1 MSMRPFS
8 HLGDQQLLAQTQRL
22 ARNGRC
28 LEVHILDHLGEIDR
42 RGLALR
48 RGFSSLFD
56 YAVRELRFS
65 DAAAQRRIQALRLCR
80 RHGWVRDKLQN
91 GALTLTAAAQLETAI
106 AGAERH
112 GKQEVARRGGAQPA
126 GNGRPPGGRGL
137 VGGGQNVPAGIAGAA
152 PAAATGAATAGIA
165 DAAPAATGVAA
176 AGMAGAAPAAVTS
189 AAAGEPVAA
198 PGAAAAC
205 AQPGARAAAAAAA
218 PPAVAGDAPPRA
230 QCRGDVVAID
240 QPRPLPAA
248 PSGAVPPRP
257 DHPGAVPLQPP
268 PAPLRDPQRQRALIE
283 QAAGLSTRQVAGLI
297 AAAAPELPLRRDT
310 LRALGAG
317 TFSLTITI
325 DQECQRGLHLLKGLL
340 AHRDPRMSW
349 SDLVARLVREA
360 VDRHDPSRGG
370 RGQRRRQSA
379 SSASEAPAGT
389 PAARRC
395 AGAARTHGRPRAAPL
410 RRRSARPAPPLSA
423 VTRCRS
429 RSVKCRRVR
438 QPPSRRRR
446 AGHLPAT
453 VRGWRPRPP
462 LLRCRTRRPARPLA
476 TIPCRRLQRPRP
488 PALRR
493 RSRRPTHHLPAAAPV
508 RLPVP
513 RRVPAVAHGPLLPGA
528 PFPPPSGVWCGSA
541 IRDAAAI
548 VIRSPAGA
556 VPPPICC
563 SSTTC
568 CRSLRAAARTRKIS
582 AWSAL
587 RTTASGTGA
596 YRLRNRRARCRALPR
611 RRGGTADRR
620 LMDGRTAP
628 APPSAQHSGRIAGCP
643 LSCHKMGSHP
653 RASPVPARLRRQ
665 RPWRFGDAT
674 SASG

>member
-1 MSMRPFS
+1 MNMRPFS

-22 ARNGRC
+22 AGNRRC

-152 PAAATGAATAGIA
+152 PPAATGAAAAGIA
-165 DAAPAATGVAA
+165 GAAPAATGAAVTELAGAAPAATGAAVTELAGAAAAATGAAA
-176 AGMAGAAPAAVTS
+176 AGMAGAAPAAATS

-205 AQPGARAAAAAAA
+205 AQPGARAAAATAA

-360 VDRHDPSRGG
+360 VARHDPSRGG
-370 RGQRRRQSA
+370 RGPRRRQSA

-395 AGAARTHGRPRAAPL
+395 AGAARDARPTAGSATPAPECETGAAVQRRHPVPVSLSEVPPRAAAAL
-410 RRRSARPAPPLSA
+410 
-423 VTRCRS
+423 
-429 RSVKCRRVR
+429 
-438 QPPSRRRR
+438 
-446 AGHLPAT
+446 
-453 VRGWRPRPP
+453 
-462 LLRCRTRRPARPLA
+462 
-476 TIPCRRLQRPRP
+476 P
-488 PALRR
+488 PAQ
-493 RSRRPTHHLPAAAPV
+493 SGPPAGDGTEVAAASAAAPV
-508 RLPVP
+508 PQSAPGTSARDHPVQAAAAAAVAGTP
-513 RRVPAVAHGPLLPGA
+513 APQSAPAVPLAGDPA
-528 PFPPPSGVWCGSA
+528 EV
-541 IRDAAAI
+541 AAS
-548 VIRSPAGA
+548 V
-556 VPPPICC
+556 
-563 SSTTC
+563 T
-568 CRSLRAAARTRKIS
+568 
-582 AWSAL
+582 
-587 RTTASGTGA
+587 
-596 YRLRNRRARCRALPR
+596 
-611 RRGGTADRR
+611 
-620 LMDGRTAP
+620 P
-628 APPSAQHSGRIAGCP
+628 APPSAPDTSPAGGRTGAATGTAPGARGRAWPAASRRAIPAAVRRLVWQRDQGRCCYRDPISGRRCTSAHLLQIDH
-643 LSCHKMGSHP
+643 LL
-653 RASPVPARLRRQ
+653 PVAQGGGADPENLRVLCSAHHRQ
-665 RPWRFGDAT
+665 RHRGVPVTQPEGQVPGAAT
-674 SASG
+674 TPRRDR

>member
-1 MSMRPFS
+1 MR
-8 HLGDQQLLAQTQRL
+8 GAGTRRL
-22 ARNGRC
+22 AGNRRC

-91 GALTLTAAAQLETAI
+91 GELTLTAAAQLETAI

-152 PAAATGAATAGIA
+152 PAAAPGAAAAGIA
-165 DAAPAATGVAA
+165 D
-176 AGMAGAAPAAVTS
+176 AAPAAVTS

-198 PGAAAAC
+198 PGAAAAG

-248 PSGAVPPRP
+248 PS
-257 DHPGAVPLQPP
+257 GAVPLQPP

-389 PAARRC
+389 PSARRC
-395 AGAARTHGRPRAAPL
+395 AGAARDARPTAGSATPAPECETGAAAQRRHPVPVSLSEVPPRAA
-410 RRRSARPAPPLSA
+410 A
-423 VTRCRS
+423 
-429 RSVKCRRVR
+429 
-438 QPPSRRRR
+438 
-446 AGHLPAT
+446 
-453 VRGWRPRPP
+453 
-462 LLRCRTRRPARPLA
+462 
-476 TIPCRRLQRPRP
+476 
-488 PALRR
+488 AL
-493 RSRRPTHHLPAAAPV
+493 
-508 RLPVP
+508 
-513 RRVPAVAHGPLLPGA
+513 
-528 PFPPPSGVWCGSA
+528 
-541 IRDAAAI
+541 
-548 VIRSPAGA
+548 
-556 VPPPICC
+556 
-563 SSTTC
+563 
-568 CRSLRAAARTRKIS
+568 
-582 AWSAL
+582 
-587 RTTASGTGA
+587 
-596 YRLRNRRARCRALPR
+596 
-611 RRGGTADRR
+611 
-620 LMDGRTAP
+620 
-628 APPSAQHSGRIAGCP
+628 PSAQHSGRIAGYP
-643 LSCHKMGSHP
+643 LSCHRMGSHP
-653 RASPVPARLRRQ
+653 SVRRQ
-665 RPWRFGDAT
+665 LTGTR
-674 SASG
+674 

>member
-1 MSMRPFS
+1 MTVKW
-8 HLGDQQLLAQTQRL
+8 LLNRTLWNNWKHQY
-22 ARNGRC
+22 
-28 LEVHILDHLGEIDR
+28 
-42 RGLALR
+42 
-48 RGFSSLFD
+48 SSLFD

-91 GALTLTAAAQLETAI
+91 GELTLTAAAQLETAI

-126 GNGRPPGGRGL
+126 GNRRPPGGRGL

-165 DAAPAATGVAA
+165 DAAPAATGAAVTELAGAAPAATGAGAAGMAGTAPAAATGAAA
-176 AGMAGAAPAAVTS
+176 AGVAGAAPAAVTS

-205 AQPGARAAAAAAA
+205 AQPGAREPAAAAA

-230 QCRGDVVAID
+230 QCRGDVAAID

-389 PAARRC
+389 PAARRS
-395 AGAARTHGRPRAAPL
+395 AGAARDARPTAGSATPAPECETGGAAQRRHPVPVSLSAVPPRAAAAL
-410 RRRSARPAPPLSA
+410 
-423 VTRCRS
+423 
-429 RSVKCRRVR
+429 
-438 QPPSRRRR
+438 
-446 AGHLPAT
+446 
-453 VRGWRPRPP
+453 
-462 LLRCRTRRPARPLA
+462 
-476 TIPCRRLQRPRP
+476 P
-488 PALRR
+488 PAQSGPPAGDR
-493 RSRRPTHHLPAAAPV
+493 TGVAAAPADT
-508 RLPVP
+508 
-513 RRVPAVAHGPLLPGA
+513 PAPHSA
-528 PFPPPSGVWCGSA
+528 P
-541 IRDAAAI
+541 DT
-548 VIRSPAGA
+548 SPAGG
-556 VPPPICC
+556 
-563 SSTTC
+563 
-568 CRSLRAAARTRKIS
+568 R
-582 AWSAL
+582 
-587 RTTASGTGA
+587 TGA
-596 YRLRNRRARCRALPR
+596 ATGTTPAAPGARGRAWPAASRRAIPA
-611 RRGGTADRR
+611 AVRR
-620 LMDGRTAP
+620 LVWQRDQGRCCYRDP
-628 APPSAQHSGRIAGCP
+628 ISGRRC
-643 LSCHKMGSHP
+643 
-653 RASPVPARLRRQ
+653 
-665 RPWRFGDAT
+665 T
-674 SASG
+674 SAHLLQLDHLLPVAQGGGADPENLRLLCEARDYVK

>member
-1 MSMRPFS
+1 MNMRPFS
-8 HLGDQQLLAQTQRL
+8 HLGDQQLLAQTRRL
-22 ARNGRC
+22 AGNRRC

-91 GALTLTAAAQLETAI
+91 GDLTLTAAAQLETAI

-112 GKQEVARRGGAQPA
+112 GKQEVPRRGGAQPA

-137 VGGGQNVPAGIAGAA
+137 VGGGQNVPAEIAGAA
-152 PAAATGAATAGIA
+152 PAAATGAATAGIT
-165 DAAPAATGVAA
+165 DAAPAATGAA
-176 AGMAGAAPAAVTS
+176 VTELAGAAAAAVTS
-189 AAAGEPVAA
+189 AAAGEPAA
-198 PGAAAAC
+198 AAGAAAAC
-205 AQPGARAAAAAAA
+205 AH
-218 PPAVAGDAPPRA
+218 PAVAGDAPSRA
-230 QCRGDVVAID
+230 QCRGDVAAID

-379 SSASEAPAGT
+379 SSASEAPART
-389 PAARRC
+389 LAARRC
-395 AGAARTHGRPRAAPL
+395 AGAAADALRTAGSATPAPECETGAAVQRRHPVPVSLSEVPPRAAAALPPAQSGPPAGD
-410 RRRSARPAPPLSA
+410 RTGVAAAAAAAPVPQSAPGSSARDHPVQAAAAAAPAGTPAPQSA
-423 VTRCRS
+423 
-429 RSVKCRRVR
+429 
-438 QPPSRRRR
+438 
-446 AGHLPAT
+446 PA
-453 VRGWRPRPP
+453 
-462 LLRCRTRRPARPLA
+462 
-476 TIPCRRLQRPRP
+476 
-488 PALRR
+488 
-493 RSRRPTHHLPAAAPV
+493 HHLPAAAPV

-513 RRVPAVAHGPLLPGA
+513 RRPRRVPAVVHGPLLPGA
-528 PFPPPSGVWCGSA
+528 PFPPPSGAWCGSA
-541 IRDAAAI
+541 IRDAVAI
-548 VIRSPAGA
+548 VIRSPDGA

-582 AWSAL
+582 ACNAE
-587 RTTASGTGA
+587 
-596 YRLRNRRARCRALPR
+596 
-611 RRGGTADRR
+611 RGIMRSYKT
-620 LMDGRTAP
+620 
-628 APPSAQHSGRIAGCP
+628 
-643 LSCHKMGSHP
+643 
-653 RASPVPARLRRQ
+653 
-665 RPWRFGDAT
+665 
-674 SASG
+674 

>member
-1 MSMRPFS
+1 MNMRPFS
-8 HLGDQQLLAQTQRL
+8 HLGDQQLLAQIQRL
-22 ARNGRC
+22 AGNRRW

-152 PAAATGAATAGIA
+152 PAAPGAATAGIA
-165 DAAPAATGVAA
+165 DAAPAATGVAD
-176 AGMAGAAPAAVTS
+176 AAPAAVTS

-198 PGAAAAC
+198 PGAAAA
-205 AQPGARAAAAAAA
+205 AL
-218 PPAVAGDAPPRA
+218 PAVAGDAPPRA

-283 QAAGLSTRQVAGLI
+283 QVAGLSTRQVAGLI

-395 AGAARTHGRPRAAPL
+395 AGAARDALRTAGSATPAPECETGAAVQRRHPVPVSLSEVPPRAAAA
-410 RRRSARPAPPLSA
+410 S
-423 VTRCRS
+423 
-429 RSVKCRRVR
+429 
-438 QPPSRRRR
+438 
-446 AGHLPAT
+446 
-453 VRGWRPRPP
+453 
-462 LLRCRTRRPARPLA
+462 
-476 TIPCRRLQRPRP
+476 
-488 PALRR
+488 
-493 RSRRPTHHLPAAAPV
+493 AAAPV
-508 RLPVP
+508 PQSAPGTSARDHPVQAAAAAAP
-513 RRVPAVAHGPLLPGA
+513 AGTPAPQSAPAVPLAGDPA
-528 PFPPPSGVWCGSA
+528 EV
-541 IRDAAAI
+541 AAS
-548 VIRSPAGA
+548 V
-556 VPPPICC
+556 
-563 SSTTC
+563 T
-568 CRSLRAAARTRKIS
+568 
-582 AWSAL
+582 
-587 RTTASGTGA
+587 
-596 YRLRNRRARCRALPR
+596 
-611 RRGGTADRR
+611 
-620 LMDGRTAP
+620 P
-628 APPSAQHSGRIAGCP
+628 APPSAPDTSPAGGRTGAATGTAPAAPRARGRVWPAASRRAIPAAVRRLVWQRDQGRCCYRDPISGRRCTSAH
-643 LSCHKMGSHP
+643 LLQLDHLL
-653 RASPVPARLRRQ
+653 PVAQGGGADPENLRVLCSAHHRQ
-665 RPWRFGDAT
+665 RHRGVPVTQPEGQVPGAAT
-674 SASG
+674 TPRRDR

>member
-1 MSMRPFS
+1 M
-8 HLGDQQLLAQTQRL
+8 
-22 ARNGRC
+22 
-28 LEVHILDHLGEIDR
+28 
-42 RGLALR
+42 
-48 RGFSSLFD
+48 
-56 YAVRELRFS
+56 
-65 DAAAQRRIQALRLCR
+65 
-80 RHGWVRDKLQN
+80 RDKLQH
-91 GALTLTAAAQLETAI
+91 GDLTLTAAAQLETAI

-137 VGGGQNVPAGIAGAA
+137 VGGGQNVPAEIAGAA
-152 PAAATGAATAGIA
+152 PAVATGA
-165 DAAPAATGVAA
+165 AA

-205 AQPGARAAAAAAA
+205 AQPGARAAAAA

-230 QCRGDVVAID
+230 QCRGDVAAID

-257 DHPGAVPLQPP
+257 DHPGAVPLQPA

-379 SSASEAPAGT
+379 SSASEPPAGT

-395 AGAARTHGRPRAAPL
+395 AGAAEDALRTAGSATPAPECETGAAVQRCHPVPVSLGEVPPRAAAAL
-410 RRRSARPAPPLSA
+410 
-423 VTRCRS
+423 
-429 RSVKCRRVR
+429 
-438 QPPSRRRR
+438 
-446 AGHLPAT
+446 
-453 VRGWRPRPP
+453 
-462 LLRCRTRRPARPLA
+462 
-476 TIPCRRLQRPRP
+476 P
-488 PALRR
+488 PAQSGPPAGDRTGVAAA
-493 RSRRPTHHLPAAAPV
+493 SAAAP
-508 RLPVP
+508 L
-513 RRVPAVAHGPLLPGA
+513 
-528 PFPPPSGVWCGSA
+528 PPSAPGTSDRAEVAASVTPAPQSA
-541 IRDAAAI
+541 PDT
-548 VIRSPAGA
+548 SPAGG
-556 VPPPICC
+556 
-563 SSTTC
+563 
-568 CRSLRAAARTRKIS
+568 R
-582 AWSAL
+582 
-587 RTTASGTGA
+587 TGA
-596 YRLRNRRARCRALPR
+596 AT
-611 RRGGTADRR
+611 G
-620 LMDGRTAP
+620 TAP
-628 APPSAQHSGRIAGCP
+628 AAPRARGRAWPAASRRAIPAAVRRLVWQRDQGRCCYRDPISGRRC
-643 LSCHKMGSHP
+643 
-653 RASPVPARLRRQ
+653 
-665 RPWRFGDAT
+665 T
-674 SASG
+674 SAHLLQLDHLLPVAQGGGADPENLRLLCEARDYVK

>member
-1 MSMRPFS
+1 MNMRPFS
-8 HLGDQQLLAQTQRL
+8 HLGDQQLLAQTRRL
-22 ARNGRC
+22 AGNRRC

-152 PAAATGAATAGIA
+152 PAAATGAAAAGIA
-165 DAAPAATGVAA
+165 DAAPAATGAAATELAGAAPAATGAAA
-176 AGMAGAAPAAVTS
+176 AGMADAAPAAVTS

-198 PGAAAAC
+198 AGAAAAC

-325 DQECQRGLHLLKGLL
+325 DQECQRTSAEGPAGAPRP
-340 AHRDPRMSW
+340 AHVLERSGGAAGARGSRPPRPQP
-349 SDLVARLVREA
+349 RR
-360 VDRHDPSRGG
+360 SRATAAPERQQCQRSTGRPTGG
-370 RGQRRRQSA
+370 ATLCRSRRGRAADRGQRHSG
-379 SSASEAPAGT
+379 AGV
-389 PAARRC
+389 RDR
-395 AGAARTHGRPRAAPL
+395 
-410 RRRSARPAPPLSA
+410 RRRSA
-423 VTRCRS
+423 
-429 RSVKCRRVR
+429 
-438 QPPSRRRR
+438 PS
-446 AGHLPAT
+446 
-453 VRGWRPRPP
+453 
-462 LLRCRTRRPARPLA
+462 
-476 TIPCRRLQRPRP
+476 
-488 PALRR
+488 
-493 RSRRPTHHLPAAAPV
+493 
-508 RLPVP
+508 
-513 RRVPAVAHGPLLPGA
+513 PGA
-528 PFPPPSGVWCGSA
+528 G
-541 IRDAAAI
+541 
-548 VIRSPAGA
+548 
-556 VPPPICC
+556 
-563 SSTTC
+563 
-568 CRSLRAAARTRKIS
+568 L
-582 AWSAL
+582 
-587 RTTASGTGA
+587 
-596 YRLRNRRARCRALPR
+596 
-611 RRGGTADRR
+611 
-620 LMDGRTAP
+620 
-628 APPSAQHSGRIAGCP
+628 AQ
-643 LSCHKMGSHP
+643 
-653 RASPVPARLRRQ
+653 
-665 RPWRFGDAT
+665 
-674 SASG
+674 

>member
-1 MSMRPFS
+1 MNMRPFS

-22 ARNGRC
+22 AGNRRC

-56 YAVRELRFS
+56 YAVRELQFS

-165 DAAPAATGVAA
+165 DAAPAATGAAVTELAGAAAAATGAGVAGMAGTAPAAATGAAA
-176 AGMAGAAPAAVTS
+176 AGVAGAAPAAVTS

-230 QCRGDVVAID
+230 QCRGDVAAID

-389 PAARRC
+389 PSARRC
-395 AGAARTHGRPRAAPL
+395 AGAAADALRTAGSATPAPECETGAAAQRRHPVPVSLSEVPPRAAAAL
-410 RRRSARPAPPLSA
+410 
-423 VTRCRS
+423 
-429 RSVKCRRVR
+429 
-438 QPPSRRRR
+438 
-446 AGHLPAT
+446 
-453 VRGWRPRPP
+453 
-462 LLRCRTRRPARPLA
+462 
-476 TIPCRRLQRPRP
+476 P
-488 PALRR
+488 PAQSGPPAGDRTGVAAA
-493 RSRRPTHHLPAAAPV
+493 SAAAPV
-508 RLPVP
+508 PQSAPGTSARDHPVQ
-513 RRVPAVAHGPLLPGA
+513 
-528 PFPPPSGVWCGSA
+528 
-541 IRDAAAI
+541 AAAAAAPAGTPAPQSGHA
-548 VIRSPAGA
+548 VPLAGDPAEVAASVTPAPQSAPDTSPAGG
-556 VPPPICC
+556 
-563 SSTTC
+563 
-568 CRSLRAAARTRKIS
+568 R
-582 AWSAL
+582 
-587 RTTASGTGA
+587 TGA
-596 YRLRNRRARCRALPR
+596 AT
-611 RRGGTADRR
+611 G
-620 LMDGRTAP
+620 TAP
-628 APPSAQHSGRIAGCP
+628 AAPRARGRAWPAASRRAIPAAVRRLVWQRDQGRCCYRDPISGRRCTSAHLLQIDH
-643 LSCHKMGSHP
+643 LL
-653 RASPVPARLRRQ
+653 PVAQGGGADPENLRVLCSAHHRQ
-665 RPWRFGDAT
+665 RHRGVPVYATGGPGAGRCHDAEAGPLT
-674 SASG
+674 AG

>member
-1 MSMRPFS
+1 MNMRPFS
-8 HLGDQQLLAQTQRL
+8 HLGDQQLLAQIRRL
-22 ARNGRC
+22 AGNRRC

-112 GKQEVARRGGAQPA
+112 GKQEVPRRGGAQPA

-137 VGGGQNVPAGIAGAA
+137 VGGRQNVPAGIAGAA
-152 PAAATGAATAGIA
+152 PAAATGAAAAGIA
-165 DAAPAATGVAA
+165 DAAPAATGAAATELAGAAAAATGAAA

-395 AGAARTHGRPRAAPL
+395 AGAAADALRTAGSATPAPECETGAAVQRRHPVPVSLSEVPPRAAAAL
-410 RRRSARPAPPLSA
+410 
-423 VTRCRS
+423 
-429 RSVKCRRVR
+429 
-438 QPPSRRRR
+438 
-446 AGHLPAT
+446 
-453 VRGWRPRPP
+453 
-462 LLRCRTRRPARPLA
+462 
-476 TIPCRRLQRPRP
+476 P
-488 PALRR
+488 PAQSGPPAGDRTGVAAA
-493 RSRRPTHHLPAAAPV
+493 SAAAPV
-508 RLPVP
+508 PHSAPGTSARDHPVQ
-513 RRVPAVAHGPLLPGA
+513 
-528 PFPPPSGVWCGSA
+528 
-541 IRDAAAI
+541 AAAAAAPAGTPAPQSAPGT
-548 VIRSPAGA
+548 SPAGG
-556 VPPPICC
+556 
-563 SSTTC
+563 
-568 CRSLRAAARTRKIS
+568 R
-582 AWSAL
+582 
-587 RTTASGTGA
+587 TGA
-596 YRLRNRRARCRALPR
+596 AT
-611 RRGGTADRR
+611 GTAP
-620 LMDGRTAP
+620 GR
-628 APPSAQHSGRIAGCP
+628 AGCP
-643 LSCHKMGSHP
+643 RSRMARCF
-653 RASPVPARLRRQ
+653 PARHSRRRQ
-665 RPWRFGDAT
+665 APGVAAR
-674 SASG
+674 SGTLLLS

>member
-1 MSMRPFS
+1 MNMRPFS
-8 HLGDQQLLAQTQRL
+8 HLGDQQILAQTRRL
-22 ARNGRC
+22 AGNRRC

-165 DAAPAATGVAA
+165 DAAPAATDAAA
-176 AGMAGAAPAAVTS
+176 AGVADAAPTATGAAVTELAGAAPAAVTS
-189 AAAGEPVAA
+189 AATGEPVAA
-198 PGAAAAC
+198 TSAAAAC

-230 QCRGDVVAID
+230 QCRGDVAAID

-257 DHPGAVPLQPP
+257 DHPGAVPLQPA

-360 VDRHDPSRGG
+360 VARHDPSRGG

-395 AGAARTHGRPRAAPL
+395 AGAARDARRTAGSATPAPECETGAAARRRHPVPVSLSEVPPRAAAAL
-410 RRRSARPAPPLSA
+410 
-423 VTRCRS
+423 
-429 RSVKCRRVR
+429 
-438 QPPSRRRR
+438 
-446 AGHLPAT
+446 LPAQS
-453 VRGWRPRPP
+453 G
-462 LLRCRTRRPARPLA
+462 
-476 TIPCRRLQRPRP
+476 P
-488 PALRR
+488 PAGDRTGVAAA
-493 RSRRPTHHLPAAAPV
+493 SAAAP
-508 RLPVP
+508 LPQS
-513 RRVPAVAHGPLLPGA
+513 APGT
-528 PFPPPSGVWCGSA
+528 SA
-541 IRDAAAI
+541 RDHPVQAAAAAAPAGTPAPQSAPGT
-548 VIRSPAGA
+548 SPAGG
-556 VPPPICC
+556 
-563 SSTTC
+563 
-568 CRSLRAAARTRKIS
+568 R
-582 AWSAL
+582 
-587 RTTASGTGA
+587 TGA
-596 YRLRNRRARCRALPR
+596 AT
-611 RRGGTADRR
+611 G
-620 LMDGRTAP
+620 TAP
-628 APPSAQHSGRIAGCP
+628 AAPRARGRAWPAASRRAIPAAVRRLVWQRDQGRCCYRDPISGRRCTSAHLLQLDHLLPVAQGGGADPENLRVLCSAHHRQRHRGVPVTQPEGQVPSAATT
-643 LSCHKMGSHP
+643 P
-653 RASPVPARLRRQ
+653 RRDR
-665 RPWRFGDAT
+665 
-674 SASG
+674 

>member
-1 MSMRPFS
+1 MNMRPFG
-8 HLGDQQLLAQTQRL
+8 HLGDQQLLAQTRRL
-22 ARNGRC
+22 AGNRRC

-91 GALTLTAAAQLETAI
+91 GDLTLTAAAQLETAI

-112 GKQEVARRGGAQPA
+112 GKQEVPRRGGAQPA

-137 VGGGQNVPAGIAGAA
+137 VGGEQNVPAGIAGAA
-152 PAAATGAATAGIA
+152 PAAAPGAATAGIA
-165 DAAPAATGVAA
+165 DAAPAATGAA
-176 AGMAGAAPAAVTS
+176 VTELAGAAPAAVTS

-379 SSASEAPAGT
+379 SSASEAPAGP
-389 PAARRC
+389 PATRRC
-395 AGAARTHGRPRAAPL
+395 AGAAADALRTAGSATPAPECETGAAVQRRHPVPVSLSVVPPRAAAA
-410 RRRSARPAPPLSA
+410 S
-423 VTRCRS
+423 
-429 RSVKCRRVR
+429 
-438 QPPSRRRR
+438 
-446 AGHLPAT
+446 
-453 VRGWRPRPP
+453 
-462 LLRCRTRRPARPLA
+462 
-476 TIPCRRLQRPRP
+476 
-488 PALRR
+488 
-493 RSRRPTHHLPAAAPV
+493 AAAPV
-508 RLPVP
+508 PQSAPGTSARDHPVQ
-513 RRVPAVAHGPLLPGA
+513 
-528 PFPPPSGVWCGSA
+528 
-541 IRDAAAI
+541 AAAAAAPAGTPAPQSAPDT
-548 VIRSPAGA
+548 SPAGG
-556 VPPPICC
+556 
-563 SSTTC
+563 
-568 CRSLRAAARTRKIS
+568 R
-582 AWSAL
+582 
-587 RTTASGTGA
+587 TGA
-596 YRLRNRRARCRALPR
+596 ATGTPPAAPRSRGRAWPAASPRAIPAAVRRLVWQRDQGRCCYRDPISGRRCTSAHLLQLDHLLPVAQGGGADPENLRLVCSAHHRQRHRGVPVTQLECQVPGAATTPR
-611 RRGGTADRR
+611 RDR
-620 LMDGRTAP
+620 
-628 APPSAQHSGRIAGCP
+628 
-643 LSCHKMGSHP
+643 
-653 RASPVPARLRRQ
+653 
-665 RPWRFGDAT
+665 
-674 SASG
+674 

>member
-1 MSMRPFS
+1 MNMRPFS

-22 ARNGRC
+22 AGNRRC

-152 PAAATGAATAGIA
+152 PAAAPGAATAGIA
-165 DAAPAATGVAA
+165 DAAPAATGAAATELAGAAAAATGAAA

-389 PAARRC
+389 PSARRC
-395 AGAARTHGRPRAAPL
+395 AGAARDARPTAGSATPAPECETGAAVQRRHPVPVSLSEVPPRAAAAL
-410 RRRSARPAPPLSA
+410 
-423 VTRCRS
+423 
-429 RSVKCRRVR
+429 
-438 QPPSRRRR
+438 
-446 AGHLPAT
+446 
-453 VRGWRPRPP
+453 
-462 LLRCRTRRPARPLA
+462 
-476 TIPCRRLQRPRP
+476 P
-488 PALRR
+488 PAQSGPPAGDRTGVAAA
-493 RSRRPTHHLPAAAPV
+493 SAAAP
-508 RLPVP
+508 LPQSAPGTSARDHPVQAAAAAAP
-513 RRVPAVAHGPLLPGA
+513 AGTPAPQSAPAVPLAGDPA
-528 PFPPPSGVWCGSA
+528 EV
-541 IRDAAAI
+541 AAS
-548 VIRSPAGA
+548 V
-556 VPPPICC
+556 
-563 SSTTC
+563 T
-568 CRSLRAAARTRKIS
+568 
-582 AWSAL
+582 
-587 RTTASGTGA
+587 
-596 YRLRNRRARCRALPR
+596 
-611 RRGGTADRR
+611 
-620 LMDGRTAP
+620 P
-628 APPSAQHSGRIAGCP
+628 APPSAPDTSPAGGRTGAATGTAPAAPRARGRAWPAASRRAIPAAVRRLVWQRDQGRCCYRDPISGRHCTSAH
-643 LSCHKMGSHP
+643 LLQLDHLL
-653 RASPVPARLRRQ
+653 PVAQGGGADPENLRVLCSAHHRQ
-665 RPWRFGDAT
+665 RHRGVPVTQPEGQVPGAAT
-674 SASG
+674 TPRRDR

>member
-1 MSMRPFS
+1 MNMGPFS

-22 ARNGRC
+22 AGNRRC

-91 GALTLTAAAQLETAI
+91 GDLTLTAAAQLETAI

-112 GKQEVARRGGAQPA
+112 GKQEVPRRGGAQPA

-152 PAAATGAATAGIA
+152 PAAAPGAATAGIA
-165 DAAPAATGVAA
+165 DAAPAATGAAVTELAGAAAAATGAAA
-176 AGMAGAAPAAVTS
+176 AGVAGAAPAAVTS

-205 AQPGARAAAAAAA
+205 AQPGARAATAAAA

-230 QCRGDVVAID
+230 RRGDVAAID

-379 SSASEAPAGT
+379 SSASEAPAGP

-395 AGAARTHGRPRAAPL
+395 AGAAEDARPTAGSATPAPECETGAAAQRRHPVPVSLSEVPPRAAAVLPPAQSGPPAGD
-410 RRRSARPAPPLSA
+410 RTGVAAASAATPAPQSAPGTSARDHPVQAA
-423 VTRCRS
+423 
-429 RSVKCRRVR
+429 
-438 QPPSRRRR
+438 
-446 AGHLPAT
+446 A
-453 VRGWRPRPP
+453 
-462 LLRCRTRRPARPLA
+462 
-476 TIPCRRLQRPRP
+476 
-488 PALRR
+488 
-493 RSRRPTHHLPAAAPV
+493 AAAPAGTPAPQSGHTVPLAGDPAEVAASVTPAPQSAPDTSPAGGRTGTATGTPPAAPRARGRAWPAASRRAIPAAV
-508 RLPVP
+508 RRLVWQRDQGRCCYRDPISDRRCTSAHLLQLDHLLPVAQGGGADP
-513 RRVPAVAHGPLLPGA
+513 ENLRVLCEVRDYAKLLPG
-528 PFPPPSGVWCGSA
+528 
-541 IRDAAAI
+541 
-548 VIRSPAGA
+548 
-556 VPPPICC
+556 
-563 SSTTC
+563 
-568 CRSLRAAARTRKIS
+568 
-582 AWSAL
+582 
-587 RTTASGTGA
+587 TGH
-596 YRLRNRRARCRALPR
+596 LTGFMWL
-611 RRGGTADRR
+611 
-620 LMDGRTAP
+620 
-628 APPSAQHSGRIAGCP
+628 
-643 LSCHKMGSHP
+643 
-653 RASPVPARLRRQ
+653 
-665 RPWRFGDAT
+665 
-674 SASG
+674 

>member
-1 MSMRPFS
+1 MNRRPFS

-22 ARNGRC
+22 AGNRRC

-165 DAAPAATGVAA
+165 DAAPAATGAA
-176 AGMAGAAPAAVTS
+176 VTELAGAAPAGIADAAPAAVTS

-218 PPAVAGDAPPRA
+218 PPAVAGDAPSRA

-379 SSASEAPAGT
+379 SSASDAPAGT
-389 PAARRC
+389 PSARRSV
-395 AGAARTHGRPRAAPL
+395 GAARDARPTAGSATPAPECETGAAVQRRHPVPVSLSEVPPRAAAAL
-410 RRRSARPAPPLSA
+410 
-423 VTRCRS
+423 
-429 RSVKCRRVR
+429 
-438 QPPSRRRR
+438 
-446 AGHLPAT
+446 
-453 VRGWRPRPP
+453 
-462 LLRCRTRRPARPLA
+462 
-476 TIPCRRLQRPRP
+476 P
-488 PALRR
+488 PAQ
-493 RSRRPTHHLPAAAPV
+493 SGPPAGDGTGVAAASAAAPV
-508 RLPVP
+508 PQS
-513 RRVPAVAHGPLLPGA
+513 APGT
-528 PFPPPSGVWCGSA
+528 
-541 IRDAAAI
+541 
-548 VIRSPAGA
+548 SPAGG
-556 VPPPICC
+556 
-563 SSTTC
+563 
-568 CRSLRAAARTRKIS
+568 R
-582 AWSAL
+582 
-587 RTTASGTGA
+587 TGA
-596 YRLRNRRARCRALPR
+596 ATGTAPRARGRAWPAASRRAIPAAVRRLVWQRDQGRCCYRDPIS
-611 RRGGTADRR
+611 DRR
-620 LMDGRTAP
+620 
-628 APPSAQHSGRIAGCP
+628 C
-643 LSCHKMGSHP
+643 
-653 RASPVPARLRRQ
+653 
-665 RPWRFGDAT
+665 T
-674 SASG
+674 SAHLLQLDHLLPVAQGGGADPENLRLLCEARDYVK

>member
-1 MSMRPFS
+1 MNMRPFS
-8 HLGDQQLLAQTQRL
+8 HLGDQQLLARTQRL
-22 ARNGRC
+22 AGNRRC

-91 GALTLTAAAQLETAI
+91 GDLTLTAAAQLETAI

-137 VGGGQNVPAGIAGAA
+137 VGGEQNVPAGIAGAA
-152 PAAATGAATAGIA
+152 PAAATGAAAAGVA
-165 DAAPAATGVAA
+165 GAAPAATGAA
-176 AGMAGAAPAAVTS
+176 VTELAGAAAARASRVLRGGGGG
-189 AAAGEPVAA
+189 GEPVAA

-395 AGAARTHGRPRAAPL
+395 AGAARDARPTAGSATPAPECETGGAVQRRHPVPVSLSEVPPRAAAAL
-410 RRRSARPAPPLSA
+410 
-423 VTRCRS
+423 
-429 RSVKCRRVR
+429 
-438 QPPSRRRR
+438 
-446 AGHLPAT
+446 
-453 VRGWRPRPP
+453 
-462 LLRCRTRRPARPLA
+462 
-476 TIPCRRLQRPRP
+476 P
-488 PALRR
+488 PAQSGPPAGDRTGVAAA
-493 RSRRPTHHLPAAAPV
+493 SAAAP
-508 RLPVP
+508 LPQS
-513 RRVPAVAHGPLLPGA
+513 APGT
-528 PFPPPSGVWCGSA
+528 SA
-541 IRDAAAI
+541 RDHPVQAAAAAAPAGTPAPQSAPDT
-548 VIRSPAGA
+548 SPAGG
-556 VPPPICC
+556 
-563 SSTTC
+563 
-568 CRSLRAAARTRKIS
+568 R
-582 AWSAL
+582 
-587 RTTASGTGA
+587 TGA
-596 YRLRNRRARCRALPR
+596 AT
-611 RRGGTADRR
+611 G
-620 LMDGRTAP
+620 TAP
-628 APPSAQHSGRIAGCP
+628 AA
-643 LSCHKMGSHP
+643 P
-653 RASPVPARLRRQ
+653 RARGRAWPAASRRAIPAAVRRLVWQ
-665 RPWRFGDAT
+665 RDQGT
-674 SASG
+674 LLLS

>member
-1 MSMRPFS
+1 MNMRPFS
-8 HLGDQQLLAQTQRL
+8 HLGDQQLLAQTRRL
-22 ARNGRC
+22 AGNRRC

-80 RHGWVRDKLQN
+80 RHGWVRDKLQH

-112 GKQEVARRGGAQPA
+112 GKQEVARRGGVQPA
-126 GNGRPPGGRGL
+126 GNGRPPGGRSL

-152 PAAATGAATAGIA
+152 PAAAPGAATAGMA
-165 DAAPAATGVAA
+165 DAAPAATGAAA

-198 PGAAAAC
+198 AGAAAAC
-205 AQPGARAAAAAAA
+205 AH
-218 PPAVAGDAPPRA
+218 PAVAGDAPPRA

-379 SSASEAPAGT
+379 SSASEAPAGP

-395 AGAARTHGRPRAAPL
+395 AGAARDARPTAGSATPAPECETGAAARRRHPVPVSLSEVPPRAAAAL
-410 RRRSARPAPPLSA
+410 
-423 VTRCRS
+423 
-429 RSVKCRRVR
+429 
-438 QPPSRRRR
+438 
-446 AGHLPAT
+446 
-453 VRGWRPRPP
+453 
-462 LLRCRTRRPARPLA
+462 
-476 TIPCRRLQRPRP
+476 P
-488 PALRR
+488 PAQ
-493 RSRRPTHHLPAAAPV
+493 SGPPAGDGTEVAAASAAAPV
-508 RLPVP
+508 PQSAPGTSARDHPVQ
-513 RRVPAVAHGPLLPGA
+513 
-528 PFPPPSGVWCGSA
+528 
-541 IRDAAAI
+541 AAAAAA
-548 VIRSPAGA
+548 PAGTPA
-556 VPPPICC
+556 PQ
-563 SSTTC
+563 
-568 CRSLRAAARTRKIS
+568 S
-582 AWSAL
+582 APDTSPTGG
-587 RTTASGTGA
+587 RTGA
-596 YRLRNRRARCRALPR
+596 AT
-611 RRGGTADRR
+611 G
-620 LMDGRTAP
+620 TAP
-628 APPSAQHSGRIAGCP
+628 AAPRARGRWPAASRRAIPAAVRRLVWQRDQGRCCYRDPISGRRCTSAH
-643 LSCHKMGSHP
+643 LLQLDHLL
-653 RASPVPARLRRQ
+653 PVAQGGGADPENLRLVCSAHHRQ
-665 RPWRFGDAT
+665 RHRGVPVTQPEGQVPGAAT
-674 SASG
+674 TPRRDR

>member
-1 MSMRPFS
+1 MNMRPFS

-22 ARNGRC
+22 AGNRRC

-152 PAAATGAATAGIA
+152 PAAATGAA
-165 DAAPAATGVAA
+165 A

-198 PGAAAAC
+198 AGAAAAC

-379 SSASEAPAGT
+379 SSASDAPAGP

-395 AGAARTHGRPRAAPL
+395 AGAAGTRCRPRAAPL
-410 RRRSARPAPPLSA
+410 RRRSARPAPPFSA

-438 QPPSRRRR
+438 QPRSRRRR

-462 LLRCRTRRPARPLA
+462 LLRCRSRRPARPLA

-493 RSRRPTHHLPAAAPV
+493 RSRRPRCRLPAT
-508 RLPVP
+508 
-513 RRVPAVAHGPLLPGA
+513 PAVA
-528 PFPPPSGVWCGSA
+528 
-541 IRDAAAI
+541 
-548 VIRSPAGA
+548 
-556 VPPPICC
+556 
-563 SSTTC
+563 
-568 CRSLRAAARTRKIS
+568 
-582 AWSAL
+582 
-587 RTTASGTGA
+587 ASVT
-596 YRLRNRRARCRALPR
+596 
-611 RRGGTADRR
+611 
-620 LMDGRTAP
+620 P
-628 APPSAQHSGRIAGCP
+628 APPSAPGTSPAGGRTGAATGTAAPAAPGARGRTWPAASRRAIPAAVRRLVWQRDQGRCCYRDPISGRRCTSAH
-643 LSCHKMGSHP
+643 LLQLDHLL
-653 RASPVPARLRRQ
+653 PVAQGGGADPENLRLVCSAHHRQ
-665 RPWRFGDAT
+665 RHRGVPVTQPECQVPGAAT
-674 SASG
+674 TPRRDR

>member
-1 MSMRPFS
+1 M
-8 HLGDQQLLAQTQRL
+8 
-22 ARNGRC
+22 
-28 LEVHILDHLGEIDR
+28 
-42 RGLALR
+42 
-48 RGFSSLFD
+48 
-56 YAVRELRFS
+56 
-65 DAAAQRRIQALRLCR
+65 
-80 RHGWVRDKLQN
+80 
-91 GALTLTAAAQLETAI
+91 
-106 AGAERH
+106 
-112 GKQEVARRGGAQPA
+112 
-126 GNGRPPGGRGL
+126 
-137 VGGGQNVPAGIAGAA
+137 
-152 PAAATGAATAGIA
+152 
-165 DAAPAATGVAA
+165 
-176 AGMAGAAPAAVTS
+176 TS

-389 PAARRC
+389 PSARRC
-395 AGAARTHGRPRAAPL
+395 AGAARDARPTAGSATPAPECETGAAVQRRHPVPVSLSEVPPRAAAALP
-410 RRRSARPAPPLSA
+410 PAQSGPP
-423 VTRCRS
+423 
-429 RSVKCRRVR
+429 
-438 QPPSRRRR
+438 
-446 AGHLPAT
+446 AGDGTGVA
-453 VRGWRPRPP
+453 
-462 LLRCRTRRPARPLA
+462 LLRCRRRPARPLA

-493 RSRRPTHHLPAAAPV
+493 RSRRPRCHLPAEVAASV
-508 RLPVP
+508 T
-513 RRVPAVAHGPLLPGA
+513 PAPQSAPGT
-528 PFPPPSGVWCGSA
+528 
-541 IRDAAAI
+541 
-548 VIRSPAGA
+548 SPAGG
-556 VPPPICC
+556 
-563 SSTTC
+563 
-568 CRSLRAAARTRKIS
+568 R
-582 AWSAL
+582 
-587 RTTASGTGA
+587 TGA
-596 YRLRNRRARCRALPR
+596 ATGTAPRARGRAWPAASRRAIPA
-611 RRGGTADRR
+611 AVRR
-620 LMDGRTAP
+620 LVWQRDQGRCCYRDP
-628 APPSAQHSGRIAGCP
+628 ISGRRC
-643 LSCHKMGSHP
+643 
-653 RASPVPARLRRQ
+653 
-665 RPWRFGDAT
+665 T
-674 SASG
+674 SAHLLQLDHLLPVAQGGGADPENLR

>member
-1 MSMRPFS
+1 MNMRPFS
-8 HLGDQQLLAQTQRL
+8 HLGDQQLLAQTRRL
-22 ARNGRC
+22 AGNRRC
-28 LEVHILDHLGEIDR
+28 LEVHILDHLGEIER

-152 PAAATGAATAGIA
+152 PAAATGAAAAGIA
-165 DAAPAATGVAA
+165 DAAPAATGAAATELAGAAPAATGAAA
-176 AGMAGAAPAAVTS
+176 AGMADAAPAAVTS

-379 SSASEAPAGT
+379 SSASEAPAGP

-395 AGAARTHGRPRAAPL
+395 AGAAADALRTAGSHSGAGVRDR
-410 RRRSARPAPPLSA
+410 RRRSA
-423 VTRCRS
+423 
-429 RSVKCRRVR
+429 
-438 QPPSRRRR
+438 PS
-446 AGHLPAT
+446 
-453 VRGWRPRPP
+453 
-462 LLRCRTRRPARPLA
+462 
-476 TIPCRRLQRPRP
+476 
-488 PALRR
+488 
-493 RSRRPTHHLPAAAPV
+493 
-508 RLPVP
+508 
-513 RRVPAVAHGPLLPGA
+513 PGA
-528 PFPPPSGVWCGSA
+528 G
-541 IRDAAAI
+541 
-548 VIRSPAGA
+548 
-556 VPPPICC
+556 
-563 SSTTC
+563 
-568 CRSLRAAARTRKIS
+568 L
-582 AWSAL
+582 
-587 RTTASGTGA
+587 
-596 YRLRNRRARCRALPR
+596 
-611 RRGGTADRR
+611 
-620 LMDGRTAP
+620 
-628 APPSAQHSGRIAGCP
+628 AQ
-643 LSCHKMGSHP
+643 
-653 RASPVPARLRRQ
+653 
-665 RPWRFGDAT
+665 
-674 SASG
+674 

>member
-1 MSMRPFS
+1 MNMRPFS
-8 HLGDQQLLAQTQRL
+8 HLGDQQLLAQTRRL
-22 ARNGRC
+22 AGNRRC

-152 PAAATGAATAGIA
+152 PAAATS
-165 DAAPAATGVAA
+165 AA
-176 AGMAGAAPAAVTS
+176 AEWRMLRQWRLLRQPG
-189 AAAGEPVAA
+189 AAGEPVAA
-198 PGAAAAC
+198 CGSSMRA
-205 AQPGARAAAAAAA
+205 PGARAAAAAAA

-389 PAARRC
+389 PSARRC
-395 AGAARTHGRPRAAPL
+395 AGAARDARPTAGSATPAPECETGAAVQRRHPVPVSLSEVPPRAAAAL
-410 RRRSARPAPPLSA
+410 
-423 VTRCRS
+423 
-429 RSVKCRRVR
+429 
-438 QPPSRRRR
+438 
-446 AGHLPAT
+446 
-453 VRGWRPRPP
+453 
-462 LLRCRTRRPARPLA
+462 
-476 TIPCRRLQRPRP
+476 P
-488 PALRR
+488 PAQSGPPAGDRTGVAAA
-493 RSRRPTHHLPAAAPV
+493 SAAAPV
-508 RLPVP
+508 PQSAPGTSARDHPVQ
-513 RRVPAVAHGPLLPGA
+513 
-528 PFPPPSGVWCGSA
+528 
-541 IRDAAAI
+541 AAAAAAPAGTPAPQSAPDT
-548 VIRSPAGA
+548 SPAGG
-556 VPPPICC
+556 
-563 SSTTC
+563 
-568 CRSLRAAARTRKIS
+568 R
-582 AWSAL
+582 
-587 RTTASGTGA
+587 TGA
-596 YRLRNRRARCRALPR
+596 ATGTTPAAPGARGRAWPAASRRAIPAAVRRLVWQRDQGRCCYRDPISGRRCTSAHLLQLDHLLPVAQGGGADPENLRVLCSAHHRQRHRGVPVTQPEGQVPGAATTPR
-611 RRGGTADRR
+611 RDR
-620 LMDGRTAP
+620 
-628 APPSAQHSGRIAGCP
+628 
-643 LSCHKMGSHP
+643 
-653 RASPVPARLRRQ
+653 
-665 RPWRFGDAT
+665 
-674 SASG
+674 

>member
-1 MSMRPFS
+1 MRGRWWPLVRHRGRYCLRTSHSAAVRSCRGHSTRSGGCRSLVQDLAQSCYFTTSVIFTTMNMGPFS

-22 ARNGRC
+22 AGNRRC

-152 PAAATGAATAGIA
+152 PAAAPGAATAGIA
-165 DAAPAATGVAA
+165 DAAPAATGAA
-176 AGMAGAAPAAVTS
+176 VTELAGAAAAATGAGVAGMAGTAPAAATG
-189 AAAGEPVAA
+189 AAA
-198 PGAAAAC
+198 GAAAAC
-205 AQPGARAAAAAAA
+205 AQPGAREAAAAAA

-230 QCRGDVVAID
+230 QCRGDVAAID

-370 RGQRRRQSA
+370 RGPRRRQSA
-379 SSASEAPAGT
+379 SSASEAPAGP

-395 AGAARTHGRPRAAPL
+395 AGAAADALRTAGSATPAPECETGAAAQRRHPVPVSLSEVPPRAAAAL
-410 RRRSARPAPPLSA
+410 
-423 VTRCRS
+423 
-429 RSVKCRRVR
+429 
-438 QPPSRRRR
+438 
-446 AGHLPAT
+446 
-453 VRGWRPRPP
+453 
-462 LLRCRTRRPARPLA
+462 
-476 TIPCRRLQRPRP
+476 P
-488 PALRR
+488 PAQSGPPAGDR
-493 RSRRPTHHLPAAAPV
+493 TGVAAAPADT
-508 RLPVP
+508 
-513 RRVPAVAHGPLLPGA
+513 PAPQSA
-528 PFPPPSGVWCGSA
+528 P
-541 IRDAAAI
+541 DT
-548 VIRSPAGA
+548 SPAGG
-556 VPPPICC
+556 
-563 SSTTC
+563 
-568 CRSLRAAARTRKIS
+568 R
-582 AWSAL
+582 
-587 RTTASGTGA
+587 TGA
-596 YRLRNRRARCRALPR
+596 ATGTTPAAPGARGRAWPVASRRAIPAAVRRLVWQRDQGRCCYRDPISGRRCTSAHLLQIDHLLPVAQGGGADPENLRVLCSAHHRQRHRGVPVTQPEGQVPGAATTPR
-611 RRGGTADRR
+611 RDR
-620 LMDGRTAP
+620 
-628 APPSAQHSGRIAGCP
+628 
-643 LSCHKMGSHP
+643 
-653 RASPVPARLRRQ
+653 
-665 RPWRFGDAT
+665 
-674 SASG
+674 

>member
-1 MSMRPFS
+1 MRPFS
-8 HLGDQQLLAQTQRL
+8 HLGDQQLLAQTRRL
-22 ARNGRC
+22 AGNRRC

-112 GKQEVARRGGAQPA
+112 GKQEVPRRGGAQPA
-126 GNGRPPGGRGL
+126 GNGRLPGGRGL

-152 PAAATGAATAGIA
+152 PAAAPGAATAGIA
-165 DAAPAATGVAA
+165 DAAPAATGAAVTELAGAAAAATGAAA
-176 AGMAGAAPAAVTS
+176 AGMAGAAPAATG

-310 LRALGAG
+310 LRALGTG

-325 DQECQRGLHLLKGLL
+325 DQECQRGLHLLKGLRAPRP
-340 AHRDPRMSW
+340 AHVLERSGGAAGARGSRPPRPQP
-349 SDLVARLVREA
+349 RR
-360 VDRHDPSRGG
+360 SRATAAAERKQCERSTGRPTGG
-370 RGQRRRQSA
+370 ATLCRSRPGRTADRRQRHSG
-379 SSASEAPAGT
+379 AGV
-389 PAARRC
+389 RDR
-395 AGAARTHGRPRAAPL
+395 
-410 RRRSARPAPPLSA
+410 RRRSA
-423 VTRCRS
+423 
-429 RSVKCRRVR
+429 
-438 QPPSRRRR
+438 PS
-446 AGHLPAT
+446 
-453 VRGWRPRPP
+453 
-462 LLRCRTRRPARPLA
+462 
-476 TIPCRRLQRPRP
+476 
-488 PALRR
+488 
-493 RSRRPTHHLPAAAPV
+493 
-508 RLPVP
+508 
-513 RRVPAVAHGPLLPGA
+513 PGA
-528 PFPPPSGVWCGSA
+528 G
-541 IRDAAAI
+541 
-548 VIRSPAGA
+548 
-556 VPPPICC
+556 
-563 SSTTC
+563 
-568 CRSLRAAARTRKIS
+568 L
-582 AWSAL
+582 
-587 RTTASGTGA
+587 
-596 YRLRNRRARCRALPR
+596 
-611 RRGGTADRR
+611 
-620 LMDGRTAP
+620 
-628 APPSAQHSGRIAGCP
+628 AQ
-643 LSCHKMGSHP
+643 
-653 RASPVPARLRRQ
+653 
-665 RPWRFGDAT
+665 
-674 SASG
+674 

>member
-1 MSMRPFS
+1 MNMRPFS
-8 HLGDQQLLAQTQRL
+8 HLGDQQLLAQTRRL
-22 ARNGRC
+22 AGNRRC

-137 VGGGQNVPAGIAGAA
+137 VGGEQNVPAGIAGAA
-152 PAAATGAATAGIA
+152 PAAAPG
-165 DAAPAATGVAA
+165 
-176 AGMAGAAPAAVTS
+176 

-248 PSGAVPPRP
+248 AS
-257 DHPGAVPLQPP
+257 GAVPLQPP

-379 SSASEAPAGT
+379 SEAPAGP

-395 AGAARTHGRPRAAPL
+395 AGAAEDALRTAGSGTPAPECETGAAAQRRHPVPVSLSEVPPRAAAAL
-410 RRRSARPAPPLSA
+410 
-423 VTRCRS
+423 
-429 RSVKCRRVR
+429 
-438 QPPSRRRR
+438 
-446 AGHLPAT
+446 
-453 VRGWRPRPP
+453 
-462 LLRCRTRRPARPLA
+462 
-476 TIPCRRLQRPRP
+476 P
-488 PALRR
+488 PAQSGPPAGDRTGVAAA
-493 RSRRPTHHLPAAAPV
+493 SAAAPV
-508 RLPVP
+508 PPSAPGTSARDHPVQAAAAAAP
-513 RRVPAVAHGPLLPGA
+513 AGTPAPQSAPAVPLAGDPA
-528 PFPPPSGVWCGSA
+528 EV
-541 IRDAAAI
+541 AAS
-548 VIRSPAGA
+548 V
-556 VPPPICC
+556 
-563 SSTTC
+563 T
-568 CRSLRAAARTRKIS
+568 
-582 AWSAL
+582 
-587 RTTASGTGA
+587 
-596 YRLRNRRARCRALPR
+596 
-611 RRGGTADRR
+611 
-620 LMDGRTAP
+620 P
-628 APPSAQHSGRIAGCP
+628 APPSAPDTSPAGGRTGAATGTAPAAPRARGRAWPAASPRAIPAAVRRLVWQRDQGRCCYRDPISGRHCTSAH
-643 LSCHKMGSHP
+643 LLQLDHLL
-653 RASPVPARLRRQ
+653 PVAQGGGADPENLRVLCSAHHRQ
-665 RPWRFGDAT
+665 RHRGVPVTQPEGQVPGAT
-674 SASG
+674 TTPRRDR

>member
-1 MSMRPFS
+1 MNMGPFS

-22 ARNGRC
+22 AGNRRC

-91 GALTLTAAAQLETAI
+91 GELTLTAAAQLETAI

-112 GKQEVARRGGAQPA
+112 GKQEVPRRGGAQPA
-126 GNGRPPGGRGL
+126 GNRRPPGGRSL

-152 PAAATGAATAGIA
+152 PAAAPGAATAGIA
-165 DAAPAATGVAA
+165 DAAPAATGAAA
-176 AGMAGAAPAAVTS
+176 AGVAGAAPAAATS

-230 QCRGDVVAID
+230 QCRGDVAAID

-395 AGAARTHGRPRAAPL
+395 AGAAADALRAAGSATPAPECETGAAAQRRHPVPVSLSEVPPRAAAAL
-410 RRRSARPAPPLSA
+410 
-423 VTRCRS
+423 
-429 RSVKCRRVR
+429 
-438 QPPSRRRR
+438 
-446 AGHLPAT
+446 
-453 VRGWRPRPP
+453 
-462 LLRCRTRRPARPLA
+462 
-476 TIPCRRLQRPRP
+476 P
-488 PALRR
+488 PAQSGPPAGDRTGVAAA
-493 RSRRPTHHLPAAAPV
+493 SAAAP
-508 RLPVP
+508 LPQSAPGTSARDHPVQAAAAAAP
-513 RRVPAVAHGPLLPGA
+513 AGTPAPQSAPAVPLAGDPAEVAASVTPAPQSAPGT
-528 PFPPPSGVWCGSA
+528 
-541 IRDAAAI
+541 
-548 VIRSPAGA
+548 SPAGG
-556 VPPPICC
+556 
-563 SSTTC
+563 
-568 CRSLRAAARTRKIS
+568 R
-582 AWSAL
+582 
-587 RTTASGTGA
+587 TGA
-596 YRLRNRRARCRALPR
+596 AT
-611 RRGGTADRR
+611 G
-620 LMDGRTAP
+620 TAP
-628 APPSAQHSGRIAGCP
+628 AAPRARGRAWPAASRRAIPAAVRRLVWQRDQGRCCYRDPISGRRCTSAHLLQIDH
-643 LSCHKMGSHP
+643 LL
-653 RASPVPARLRRQ
+653 PVAQGGGADPENLRLVCSAHHRQ
-665 RPWRFGDAT
+665 RHRGVPVTQPECQVPGAAT
-674 SASG
+674 TPRRDR

>member
-1 MSMRPFS
+1 MNVRPFS

-22 ARNGRC
+22 AGNRRC

-126 GNGRPPGGRGL
+126 GNGRPPGGRSL

-152 PAAATGAATAGIA
+152 PAAAPGAATAGIA
-165 DAAPAATGVAA
+165 DAAPAAVTSAAVTELAGAAAAATGAAA
-176 AGMAGAAPAAVTS
+176 AGMAGAAPAAATS

-370 RGQRRRQSA
+370 RGHRRRQSA
-379 SSASEAPAGT
+379 SSASEPPAGP

-395 AGAARTHGRPRAAPL
+395 AGAARDARPTAGSATPAPECETGGAVQRRHPVPVSLSEVPPRAAAA
-410 RRRSARPAPPLSA
+410 S
-423 VTRCRS
+423 
-429 RSVKCRRVR
+429 
-438 QPPSRRRR
+438 
-446 AGHLPAT
+446 
-453 VRGWRPRPP
+453 
-462 LLRCRTRRPARPLA
+462 
-476 TIPCRRLQRPRP
+476 
-488 PALRR
+488 
-493 RSRRPTHHLPAAAPV
+493 AAAPV
-508 RLPVP
+508 PQSAPGTSARDHPVQAAAAAAP
-513 RRVPAVAHGPLLPGA
+513 AGTPAPQSAPAVPLAGDPAEVAASVTPA
-528 PFPPPSGVWCGSA
+528 PQSA
-541 IRDAAAI
+541 PDT
-548 VIRSPAGA
+548 SPAGG
-556 VPPPICC
+556 
-563 SSTTC
+563 
-568 CRSLRAAARTRKIS
+568 R
-582 AWSAL
+582 
-587 RTTASGTGA
+587 TGA
-596 YRLRNRRARCRALPR
+596 AT
-611 RRGGTADRR
+611 G
-620 LMDGRTAP
+620 TAP
-628 APPSAQHSGRIAGCP
+628 AAPRARGRAWPAASRRAIPAAVRRLVWQRDQGRCCYRDPISGRRCTSAH
-643 LSCHKMGSHP
+643 LLQLDHLL
-653 RASPVPARLRRQ
+653 PVAQGGGADPENLRVLCSAHHRQ
-665 RPWRFGDAT
+665 RHRGVPVTQPEGQVPGAAT
-674 SASG
+674 TPRRDR